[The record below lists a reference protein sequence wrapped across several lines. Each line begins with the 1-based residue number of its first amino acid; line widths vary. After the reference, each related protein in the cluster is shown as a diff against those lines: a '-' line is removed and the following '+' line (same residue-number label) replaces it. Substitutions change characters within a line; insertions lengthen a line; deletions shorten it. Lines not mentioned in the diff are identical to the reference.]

1 MFKFTSRHHAANH
14 GRSLYAYLEH
24 KPTPEHPMTVP
35 VTPHQHCRSSESC
48 NRPCRS
54 TVGPLELVQANLLLQ
69 TATIVETAAWI
80 KP

>member
-1 MFKFTSRHHAANH
+1 MPRITAVPYMPIS
-14 GRSLYAYLEH
+14 SIS
-24 KPTPEHPMTVP
+24 PTPEHPMTVP